1 MAILPIVKYPDKRLK
16 TKSQK
21 VREFDEGLHTLLD
34 DMYETMIAT
43 NGIGLAAI
51 QVNKP
56 ICALVITL
64 PREEDGQQYEEDRLE
79 LINPILLKT
88 QGIVTYQEGCL
99 SVPGFYEEIERFES
113 VSIGYQ
119 DRFGVERVLQADG
132 LLAIAVQHEMDHLD
146 GVLFVDRLPILRR
159 KKFEKELKRIQK
171 EQKSKTQTR

>member
-1 MAILPIVKYPDKRLK
+1 MGSNMKR
-16 TKSQK
+16 
-21 VREFDEGLHTLLD
+21 
-34 DMYETMIAT
+34 
-43 NGIGLAAI
+43 
-51 QVNKP
+51 
-56 ICALVITL
+56 
-64 PREEDGQQYEEDRLE
+64 DRLE
-79 LINPILLKT
+79 LINPTLLKT

-171 EQKSKTQTR
+171 EQKSKTQAR